1 MNGLGI
7 KIAALNVLRNY
18 RRSLITLA
26 AIIFGCVSL
35 VVFGGFVQSMYDGMR
50 ESMIRSQL
58 GHIQIYAD
66 GYNQYAKAEPERYLL
81 QQQTLEK
88 VTSLIEQQAHPLV
101 MAPRLNF
108 NGLLSDGKQSLAVM
122 GVGVDADSEALLSS
136 AIKIVAGEDLF
147 PMDSDGALIGQGL
160 FESLDVEVGDY
171 LTLMASTTDGAIN
184 AVDIRITGVIN
195 TGTQALDDRLVRL
208 NLPHAQDLLYT
219 SAVTR
224 LVVLLEQTEKT
235 ASTQTT
241 LQAAFAQ
248 QGLALESRR
257 WDQLADYY
265 HQVVALFDGIFGFVR
280 IIVIIIVALSIS
292 NTMMMAVMERTREL
306 GTIRA
311 MGATPTQ
318 VVQLILLEAAVLGL
332 LGASLGI
339 AIGAASAELITWAEW
354 MMPTP
359 PGSTQDYPIRI
370 LILTD
375 ILWQTFVLG
384 FLIAVFS
391 SAYPAYKA
399 ARLPVANAL
408 RFT

>member
-1 MNGLGI
+1 MTGLGL
-7 KIAALNVLRNY
+7 KMATLNILRNY

-26 AIIFGCVSL
+26 AIMFGCVSL

-58 GHIQIYAD
+58 GHIQVYAQ
-66 GYNQYAKAEPERYLL
+66 GYNQFAKAEPDQYMLDAASL
-81 QQQTLEK
+81 QTVQN
-88 VTSLIEQQAHPLV
+88 LIDEHAQPLV

-108 NGLLSDGKQSLAVM
+108 NGLLSDGKQSLAIM

-147 PMDSDGALIGQGL
+147 PMDTDGALLGQGL
-160 FESLDVEVGDY
+160 FESLDIEVGDY

-184 AVDIRITGVIN
+184 AVDIRVSGVIN

-208 NLPHAQDLLYT
+208 NLSHAQELLYT
-219 SAVTR
+219 NAVTR
-224 LVVLLEQTEKT
+224 LVVLLEDTHT
-235 ASTQTT
+235 TQATQRQ
-241 LQAAFAQ
+241 LQSLFEQ
-248 QGLALESRR
+248 QGLAIETRR

-311 MGATPTQ
+311 MGAAPLQ
-318 VVQLILLEAAVLGL
+318 VVGLILLEALVLGL
-332 LGASLGI
+332 LGALVGVFAGI
-339 AIGAASAELITWAEW
+339 ACAEFITWAEW

-359 PGSTQDYPIRI
+359 PGSTQDYPIRV
-370 LILTD
+370 LIVADT
-375 ILWQTFVLG
+375 LWQTFALG
-384 FLIAVFS
+384 VIIAVVS
-391 SAYPAYKA
+391 SLYPAYKA

-408 RFT
+408 RFS